1 MFPYTRTAHVHS
13 PSFCPDPCQPFLSSD
28 TAYEQAFNEE
38 IQGILWRMESSKGS
52 GEALS
57 TLPLPLPDT
66 TSSPFRFSPLLSRQ
80 PTFSHVEPSPSQP
93 TSDIFS
99 IPTEV
104 DAFLDI
110 IEDDA
115 SPTPYWGAMEAGALS
130 TRSQPLMPC
139 LVSSSSRAEAMPTC
153 NRRHSSAHVNPPHLG
168 PSPSFVSIPAPS
180 SSFDRSR
187 TVPHSHSRTIYSS
200 TQATLGDSFIP
211 RSRRFS
217 APDISNDVLWGA
229 SGGLTEKPIKRG
241 DLKVR
246 NEQQEKQVKKERK
259 RMKAAALAAEKER
272 VRAKKILDLS
282 YAPREKQGPEQGK
295 DKAAI
300 ATKRFVDSE
309 HPAPP
314 KTDSITV
321 KLLVV
326 REETK
331 GSLKLGSKKTSSGT
345 SQQIRKVTVKSLATL
360 HAPSPSPF
368 FAPSTSDSSQKKR
381 HRPKSAEREIEDES
395 KSQPPGKK
403 PKCHGTLDRGKKGV
417 IPVVGMMRYSAE
429 EDQMILQSWDGR
441 PPLSADTLT
450 RMQTSM
456 AMNGHP
462 PRSIA
467 ALKYRAHHNLKPQFD
482 EKRLA
487 LAAKRGRR

>member
-1 MFPYTRTAHVHS
+1 MFPYTRPAHVYS

-28 TAYEQAFNEE
+28 AAYEQAFDEE
-38 IQGILWRMESSKGS
+38 IQGILWRMKSSKGS

-66 TSSPFRFSPLLSRQ
+66 TSSPFQFSPLLSRR

-99 IPTEV
+99 ISAEV

-139 LVSSSSRAEAMPTC
+139 LVSSSSRAEAIPTF

-187 TVPHSHSRTIYSS
+187 TAPHIHSRTIYSS
-200 TQATLGDSFIP
+200 TQATLGDRFIP
-211 RSRRFS
+211 KSRRFS

-241 DLKVR
+241 ELKVST
-246 NEQQEKQVKKERK
+246 EQQETQVKKERK

-272 VRAKKILDLS
+272 VRAEKNLDLS

-309 HPAPP
+309 HTAPP
-314 KTDSITV
+314 KKESITV
-321 KLLVV
+321 KLPVV
-326 REETK
+326 RETK

-345 SQQIRKVTVKSLATL
+345 SQQISKVTAKSLATL

-368 FAPSTSDSSQKKR
+368 FAPSTRDSSQRKR

-403 PKCHGTLDRGKKGV
+403 PKRHGTLDRGKKGAA
-417 IPVVGMMRYSAE
+417 VVDVMRYSAE
-429 EDQMILQSWDGR
+429 EDRMILQSWDGR

-456 AMNGHP
+456 AMKGHP

-467 ALKYRAHHNLKPQFD
+467 ALKYRVHHNLKPQFD

-487 LAAKRGRR
+487 SAAKRGRR